1 MTSLKFSK
9 GSEMAK
15 IYKLVPSK
23 TFLKD
28 LNKIPPGYR
37 SRVNKALL
45 ELKKDP
51 FSARDLKK
59 LANVEISCWRLR
71 IGDYRLRYDIVDL
84 EIHLHIIRHRK
95 DVYRKK

>member
-1 MTSLKFSK
+1 
-9 GSEMAK
+9 MAK

-28 LNKIPPGYR
+28 LRKIPPEFK

-45 ELKKDP
+45 ELKQDP

-59 LANVEISCWRLR
+59 LANVEIGRWRFR
-71 IGDYRLRYDIVDL
+71 IGDYRLRYDIVGQ
-84 EIHLHIIRHRK
+84 EIQLHIIRHRK
-95 DVYRKK
+95 DAYRKK

>member
-1 MTSLKFSK
+1 
-9 GSEMAK
+9 MAK

-28 LNKIPPGYR
+28 LRKIPPESK

-45 ELKKDP
+45 ELKQNP

-59 LANVEISCWRLR
+59 LANVKIGCWRLR
-71 IGDYRLRYDIVDL
+71 IGDYRLRYDIVGQ
-84 EIHLHIIRHRK
+84 EIQLHIIRLRK
-95 DVYRKK
+95 DAYRKK

>member
-1 MTSLKFSK
+1 
-9 GSEMAK
+9 MAK

-28 LNKIPPGYR
+28 LNKIPPEHR
-37 SRVNKALL
+37 SRVNKALM

-59 LANVEISCWRLR
+59 LTNVETGCWRLR
-71 IGDYRLRYDIVDL
+71 IGDYRLRYDIVEL

-95 DVYRKK
+95 DIYRKK

>member
-1 MTSLKFSK
+1 
-9 GSEMAK
+9 MAK

-28 LNKIPPGYR
+28 LRKIPPESK

-45 ELKKDP
+45 ELKQDP

-59 LANVEISCWRLR
+59 LANVEIGRWRLR
-71 IGDYRLRYDIVDL
+71 IGDYRLRYDIVGQ
-84 EIHLHIIRHRK
+84 EIQLHIIRHRK
-95 DVYRKK
+95 DAYRKK